1 MTFKEAQ
8 EFVLTFGKYEDEAL
22 DDIASTDDGL
32 LYLDWLAGE
41 QIMDSELRL
50 ALHVYLSDICIQ
62 KELEDL
68 HS

>member
-22 DDIASTDDGL
+22 DDIASTDEGL

-50 ALHVYLSDICIQ
+50 ALNIYLSDICIQ